1 VWFLLQAMAPLLSSV
16 LVALLIVSNVVAT
29 PVENPELIKVP
40 FTKKINR
47 ANLKGLVEHD
57 RARARALV
65 QAAQDK
71 LAGRA
76 SSISATN
83 VAVSY
88 LANVGV
94 GQPATDY
101 ELIIDTGSSNTWV
114 GASTPYQQ
122 TSTSKNTG
130 QSFSV
135 DYGSGSVSGEEFTDQ
150 VTLSSSL
157 VISKQSIGVAS
168 ESSGF
173 EGVDGI
179 LGIGPLDLTLGTLEN
194 ENSEIP
200 TVTGNLFSQGIISE
214 NLVAVSFEPTT
225 SDDETNGELTFGGTD
240 SSKFTG
246 SISFTSITSTS
257 PANEFWGIN
266 QSVNYNGKTILSTT
280 AGIVDT
286 GTTLVL
292 LATNAFDA
300 YKSAIGATLDE
311 DTGLLK
317 VSTKNFDKMTNL
329 NFVIGGETFAL
340 TPDAQLWPVGL
351 NGDIGGES
359 GVLYLVVN
367 DLGTPSGEGLDF
379 INGQTFLER
388 FYAVFDTTN
397 NRVGL
402 ATTKFTTE
410 IINQ

>member
-1 VWFLLQAMAPLLSSV
+1 MAPLLSSV
-16 LVALLIVSNVVAT
+16 LVALLIASNIVAN
-29 PVENPELIKVP
+29 PLANPELVKVP
-40 FTKKINR
+40 FTKQINR
-47 ANLKGLVEHD
+47 ANLKGLVERD
-57 RARARALV
+57 RQRARAFV
-65 QAAQDK
+65 QASKDK
-71 LAGRA
+71 LEGRSA
-76 SSISATN
+76 SIKATN

-88 LANVGV
+88 LASVGV
-94 GQPATDY
+94 GSPATDY
-101 ELIIDTGSSNTWV
+101 DLIIDTGSSNTWV
-114 GASTPYQQ
+114 GAGTSYDP
-122 TSTSKNTG
+122 TSTSKDTG
-130 QSFSV
+130 KSFSV

-168 ESSGF
+168 QSSGF

-179 LGIGPLDLTLGTLEN
+179 LGIGPIDLTEGTLG
-194 ENSEIP
+194 NSDTEIP
-200 TVTGNLFSQGIISE
+200 TVTGNLFSQGHISS

-225 SDDETNGELTFGGTD
+225 SDDNTNGELTFGATD

-246 SISFTSITSTS
+246 SITFTSITKTS
-257 PANEFWGIN
+257 PASDYWGIN
-266 QSVNYNGKTILSTT
+266 QSVNYNSKTILSST

-286 GTTLVL
+286 GTTLIL

-300 YKSAIGATLDE
+300 YKSAIDATLDE

-317 VSTKNFDKMTNL
+317 ISTKNFDKLTNL
-329 NFVIGGETFAL
+329 NFVIGGTTFAL

-367 DLGTPSGEGLDF
+367 DLGSPSGEGLDF

-388 FYAVFDTTN
+388 FYSVFDTGN

-402 ATTKFTTE
+402 ATTSFTTE
-410 IINQ
+410 VINQ